1 MSLNPPFDQLF
12 SDPQIQTLRS
22 QTVKPGRVHPLVAVA
37 LHPGLPQSPNKI
49 AINTCMAL
57 NHVLTWFPA
66 WANNLKSRLLE
77 PKDWASA
84 ESALAEIRAC
94 GALLEAGYPVV
105 LGGKN
110 ADTGAKPEFHI
121 LLDSVETIVEVW
133 NRNLAGNAAA
143 TGTPFGA
150 PDPEKPGDSVLTNAI
165 QRVAAVKEREHQ
177 AASAQ
182 PFVIWA
188 DLQSVETM
196 RFDYSDHLQ
205 PLMSWNGVLESGAY
219 WHALYGRKG
228 DMLFESGMS
237 HSRINTLLHDGR
249 FNQQMKHGGR
259 TRISGFIFSSPKT
272 TAFLENPDAPFPIP
286 IGFRKQLIQLPQF
299 EIGVSLANWS
309 EGLAARSVR
318 VQRQYIA
325 GVIRHEL
332 QQDVKAGTWYGRLIL
347 RCSDWLAAKAAQF
360 GS

>member
-1 MSLNPPFDQLF
+1 M
-12 SDPQIQTLRS
+12 R
-22 QTVKPGRVHPLVAVA
+22 RY
-37 LHPGLPQSPNKI
+37 
-49 AINTCMAL
+49 
-57 NHVLTWFPA
+57 
-66 WANNLKSRLLE
+66 
-77 PKDWASA
+77 
-84 ESALAEIRAC
+84 AC

-121 LLDSVETIVEVW
+121 LLDGVETIVEVW

-143 TGTPFGA
+143 TGAPFGA

-237 HSRINTLLHDGR
+237 HSRIN
-249 FNQQMKHGGR
+249 
-259 TRISGFIFSSPKT
+259 
-272 TAFLENPDAPFPIP
+272 
-286 IGFRKQLIQLPQF
+286 
-299 EIGVSLANWS
+299 V
-309 EGLAARSVR
+309 AA
-318 VQRQYIA
+318 
-325 GVIRHEL
+325 
-332 QQDVKAGTWYGRLIL
+332 
-347 RCSDWLAAKAAQF
+347 
-360 GS
+360 